1 MDNKLTNINS
11 AISAPLEADLLRIR
25 KDSAT
30 FPRLRNI
37 PEAEATAALYRLI
50 TQAML
55 YRGQKADESFVRFT
69 AAALLGEMLADT
81 HGCGLAEITLQ
92 EIAFAVRRAVLTEDL
107 YGVNV
112 ATLYR
117 AIVRYA
123 KNDGAKLEAVRPITP
138 DQLATIKAAYA
149 GQMMKQVK

>member
-1 MDNKLTNINS
+1 MDKLTNING
-11 AISAPLEADLLRIR
+11 AITAPLEADLLRIR
-25 KDSAT
+25 KDAAT
-30 FPRLRNI
+30 FPRLRDI
-37 PEAEATAALYRLI
+37 PEEVALQELYRLI

-69 AAALLGEMLADT
+69 AAALLGEMRADFNR
-81 HGCGLAEITLQ
+81 CGLPEITLP
-92 EIAFAVRRAVLTEDL
+92 EIAFAVRRAVISEDI

-112 ATLYR
+112 ASLYK
-117 AIVRYA
+117 ALVQYA
-123 KNDGAKLEAVRPITP
+123 RNDGAKLQATGRITA